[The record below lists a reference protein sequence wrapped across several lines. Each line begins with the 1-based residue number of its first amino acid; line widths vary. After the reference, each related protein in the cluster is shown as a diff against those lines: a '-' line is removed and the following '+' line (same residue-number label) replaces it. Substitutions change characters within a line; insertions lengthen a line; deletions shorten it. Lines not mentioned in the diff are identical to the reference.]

1 MRHKYETR
9 GLVLARSHGGEANT
23 FVALLTSDLGLVH
36 ARAQSLR
43 KTGAK
48 LAAALATLA
57 LSEIVLV
64 RGKEG
69 WRLTGA
75 VLEENWFA
83 RLSREDGARDR
94 AARVSGLLLRLVV
107 GEAQDAEIFPIT
119 GSFLEALTTLPSD
132 LHDAAEVLVVLRILA
147 TLGLDTGDIPGGVSD
162 FSPAILFGVTE
173 SRKAYVA
180 RINTGIAAS
189 GL

>member
-9 GLVLARSHGGEANT
+9 GLVLARTHGGEANT

-57 LSEIVLV
+57 ESEIVLV

-69 WRLTGA
+69 WRVTGA
-75 VLEENWFA
+75 VLDESWFA
-83 RLSREDGARDR
+83 QLERAAARGR
-94 AARVSGLLLRLVV
+94 VARVSGLLLRLVA
-107 GEAQDAEIFPIT
+107 GETQDAEIFPIMR
-119 GSFLEALTTLPSD
+119 GFLEALATVPDD
-132 LHDAAEVLVVLRILA
+132 LLEAVEILAVLRVLA
-147 TLGLDTGDIPGGVSD
+147 ALGLDTGDIPGTAAD
-162 FSPAILFGVTE
+162 FAPTLLTTVVE
-173 SRKAYVA
+173 DRKTYVA